1 MNVWKKILNSSIFI
15 ITIMLIIATFFF
27 YLTGRRNNVK
37 AAEVKEQLDIS
48 AFTISG
54 LKLTIE
60 DQRQTY
66 IALIDQRDKDRK
78 TISELRETSRRLG
91 AFVINQ
97 RNIIREIT
105 SGDNAIRKSSGTIT
119 IRLEDSIKEVD
130 ELIEFF
136 KNRED

>member
-1 MNVWKKILNSSIFI
+1 MGSKKLYSGI
-15 ITIMLIIATFFF
+15 ITLLFIVVTIAAILLFV
-27 YLTGRRNNVK
+27 TGRRNNIK

-54 LKLTIE
+54 LELTIK
-60 DQRQTY
+60 DTRQTNT
-66 IALIDQRDKDRK
+66 ALINQRDKDRK
-78 TISELRETSRRLG
+78 TISELRETSRKLG
-91 AFVINQ
+91 TFVVNQ

>member
-15 ITIMLIIATFFF
+15 IIIMLIIATFFF
-27 YLTGRRNNVK
+27 YITGRRSTIK

-54 LKLTIE
+54 LELIIK
-60 DQRQTY
+60 DQRQTN
-66 IALIDQRDKDRK
+66 IALIDQREKDRK
-78 TISELRETSRRLG
+78 TISELKETSEKLG